1 MASPSAAVFSYPNS
15 YPKTPLLP
23 AMALLVAATKSPTR
37 VPGSDG
43 NAHRQSEYDL
53 VVTSAFPGPVALTA
67 VEALVPCRDTLLPPA
82 GEVLVAATQ
91 TLFGSS
97 LVPSSPR
104 LDM

>member
-1 MASPSAAVFSYPNS
+1 
-15 YPKTPLLP
+15 
-23 AMALLVAATKSPTR
+23 MALLVAATENSTR
-37 VPGSDG
+37 VPGSDW
-43 NAHRQSEYDL
+43 NANRQSEYDL
-53 VVTSAFPGPVALTA
+53 VVTIAFPGPVALTA
-67 VEALVPCRDTLLPPA
+67 VEALVPCRDTVLPPA